1 MNRKFNYLVF
11 ALIVSSLLVG
21 CAGMERS
28 ARKAKYDY
36 YHTELV
42 QADKALMAAQAAG
55 KDKECPAEY
64 NALKAEVDRAYDVY
78 HSCRT
83 KEAIGIANDAQ
94 AKIKALC
101 PPKPAPA
108 PEPKPA
114 PAPAPEP
121 APAPAP
127 APEPK
132 PAPAPAPE
140 PKRVVE
146 TLVIHINFD
155 VDKAAIRKAD
165 ENELQKAIAFVEKY
179 PDAAFRIEG
188 HTDSTGS
195 DAYNQKLSERRAESV
210 KRYLVAKGGFDKA
223 RFSTVG
229 YGETKP
235 IATNKTKEGRFEN
248 RRVEISALSE

>member
-1 MNRKFNYLVF
+1 MNRKFNHLVF
-11 ALIVSSLLVG
+11 ALLVSSLLVG

-55 KDKECPAEY
+55 KERECPEEFT
-64 NALKAEVDRAYDVY
+64 ALKAQVDRSYDVY

-83 KEAIGIANDAQ
+83 KEAIGIANDARE
-94 AKIKALC
+94 KIKALC
-101 PPKPAPA
+101 PPKPMPA

-114 PAPAPEP
+114 PAPAPAPEP
-121 APAPAP
+121 KPVPPPEPKPALTP

-132 PAPAPAPE
+132 
-140 PKRVVE
+140 KVIE
-146 TLVIHINFD
+146 TLVLHVNFD

-179 PDAAFRIEG
+179 PDATFRIEG

-195 DAYNQKLSERRAESV
+195 EAYNQKLSERRAESV
-210 KRYLVAKGGFDKA
+210 KRSLIAKGGFDKA

-229 YGETKP
+229 HGETKP
-235 IATNKTKEGRFEN
+235 IATNKTKEGRFNN